1 MALPPDLVK
10 QATYR
15 RDGLAVFGPPDW
27 PRTAL
32 LAINLQNAW
41 LAPGAPFRA
50 FHADEGPALM
60 AGIPAAAAKVRAAG
74 GLVVWLRTT
83 TGAPGTPGYWST
95 YFDNFVGPD
104 KRATAVSVLT
114 PGSEGH
120 AFFPAFAPADGDLV
134 IDKPRFDAF
143 LGTGLEETLRARGIA
158 DVIVTGLATN
168 ICCESTVRA
177 AMMRDFRTWM
187 PHDLVAA
194 PTPDGH
200 AAGLRTVMQA
210 FADVRAFAELD
221 EGRG

>member
-1 MALPPDLVK
+1 MALSPELVR

-15 RDGLAVFGPPDW
+15 RDGLAVFGPPDL

-41 LAPGAPFRA
+41 LARGAPFRA

-60 AGIPAAAAKVRAAG
+60 AGIPAAAARVRAAG

-95 YFDNFVGPD
+95 YFDHFVGPD

-114 PGSEGH
+114 PGNEGH
-120 AFFPAFAPADGDLV
+120 AFFPAFAPAVGDLV

-143 LGTGLEETLRARGIA
+143 LRTDLETILRDRGIR

-168 ICCESTVRA
+168 ICCESTARA

-194 PTPDGH
+194 PTADGH
-200 AAGLRTVMQA
+200 AAGLRSVMQA
-210 FADVRAFAELD
+210 FADVRAFGDL
-221 EGRG
+221 G